1 MLLPKSV
8 MLLSNLSILS
18 MLPRKLATISNISK
32 FIQRVNRRPEILQGM
47 IIKKRNFFFSFI
59 KIQSQKIYIL
69 YFLSFFFKKTIL
81 ND

>member
-8 MLLSNLSILS
+8 MLLRNLSILS

-47 IIKKRNFFFSFI
+47 IIKKRNFFFLVSLRYKTKKFI
-59 KIQSQKIYIL
+59 FYI
-69 YFLSFFFKKTIL
+69 F
-81 ND
+81 

>member
-8 MLLSNLSILS
+8 MLLRNLSILS

-69 YFLSFFFKKTIL
+69 YFLSFFFKKTIS

>member
-8 MLLSNLSILS
+8 MLLRNLSILS

-47 IIKKRNFFFSFI
+47 ILKKRNFFFLVSLRYKAKKFI
-59 KIQSQKIYIL
+59 FYI
-69 YFLSFFFKKTIL
+69 F
-81 ND
+81 